1 MKSADY
7 VIFTFK
13 EKGKQQ
19 LPVLPPNPTLRSP
32 STASKKLVLENS
44 NVIVVFHLFS
54 IDKV

>member
-1 MKSADY
+1 MKSADH
-7 VIFTFK
+7 VIFTFE

-32 STASKKLVLENS
+32 STTSKKLVLENS
-44 NVIVVFHLFS
+44 NVVMFHLLS